1 MAKEQTLRQKATSSF
16 RYAVG
21 MFGTSIPINMFKT
34 YALAFYVD
42 MLGLAAKKYSK
53 VIFIYTFVDALDNPV
68 YGFLSDRTRTPWG
81 RRRPWLVIGT
91 PLLILFFVLFY
102 SVPASVSGPAALGND
117 TPLFVYM
124 LLTYILTGTL
134 DSLINANY
142 GALFPELFP
151 VDIVR
156 AKTNAMRQ
164 AFQLVA
170 MVISIGLTPLIT
182 KQIGYRNTAFIYG
195 ALALTVILYC
205 TFGCHE
211 NLALVHSEKPQF
223 VASIKALFT
232 NPKFWIFGLANAFY
246 SAAGSIIMQVFP
258 LFVKYALRL
267 DSGKTTILMGCVF
280 GSTIL
285 SIAGWSA
292 LAKKRKMT
300 SLWKTAMAMFGFSF
314 IPMYF
319 VGGLGGAVAVSA
331 LLGICYGGV
340 LATNDV
346 IAAKIMDEDTAKYG
360 LRREGIY
367 SSAMGFMNRL
377 NGLFVSLAVYSA
389 SHFFGYISGNE
400 PGPNPAGA
408 SRFLM
413 VICSIIA
420 LAVGSA
426 FAMFVRFREHQQA
439 GEEKVQAL

>member
-1 MAKEQTLRQKATSSF
+1 MPGEKTLRQKATSSF
-16 RYAVG
+16 RYAIG

-42 MLGLAAKKYSK
+42 MLGLAAKKFSK

-68 YGFLSDRTRTPWG
+68 YGFFSDRTRTKWG

-102 SVPASVSGPAALGND
+102 SVPASVSSPAATGND
-117 TPLFVYM
+117 TPLFIYM

-151 VDIVR
+151 VDTIR

-170 MVISIGLTPLIT
+170 MVISIGLTPIIT
-182 KQIGYRNTAFIYG
+182 KQIGYRNTALIYG
-195 ALALTVILYC
+195 ALAMAVILYC

-211 NLALVHSEKPQF
+211 NLSLVHSEKPQF
-223 VASIKALFT
+223 VASIKALFI

-258 LFVKYALRL
+258 LFVKYALKL
-267 DSGKTTILMGCVF
+267 DSANTTVLMGCVF
-280 GSTIL
+280 GSTII

-292 LAKKRKMT
+292 LAKKMKMT
-300 SLWKTAMAMFGFSF
+300 SIWKTAMVMFGFSF
-314 IPMYF
+314 VPMYF
-319 VGGLGGAVAVSA
+319 VTGLPGAIAVSA

-377 NGLFVSLAVYSA
+377 NGLFVSLAIYTA
-389 SHFFGYISGNE
+389 SHFYGYISGNE

-413 VICSIIA
+413 VICPIIA
-420 LAVGSA
+420 LVIGSA
-426 FAMFVRFREHQQA
+426 FAMFVHFKENKPA
-439 GEEKVQAL
+439 AEETAQVL